1 MKRRFAFVF
10 TLAAVTVTGILLFQL
25 YWIYNSY
32 RTERRNFDD
41 KIANALQASMD
52 AYALHVSILPMS
64 LKENAP
70 YLSVMQSYE
79 EDFEGAGRGRGLKGD
94 SSSRPDTGRGILRNV
109 LIKPLQV
116 GPDNLNT
123 VRGMIARLSMQ
134 AFNKSIQL
142 SVLDTIFRNEL
153 KKNQIDLAF
162 QLVMKNSQTVP
173 EAIFPG
179 KQRYLFRLTVF
190 PALVSVLLILLS
202 LSSLLYMGYIIRR
215 LVKHDGTKNDFINNI
230 AHELRTPIAILKSTH
245 EALYTFRGDA
255 DPEKLR
261 RYLEINFGVLNQ
273 LDTNVDRLLETMN
286 YEEGNRRPKLEP
298 VELNGLIEN
307 LISRLDPDRQIGIRF
322 ESGLVPSEVV
332 TDSYIIE
339 TVLSNLIDNALK
351 YSDGQPKVLV
361 RIDMD
366 GGGWQMHVRDEGQGI
381 PSEHLPF
388 IFDKFYRVP
397 AGNLH
402 EVKGYG
408 IGLSYVKQ
416 LVATLGGRIS
426 VKSAPDKGSE
436 FTIQFPRHG

>member
-1 MKRRFAFVF
+1 MKRRFTFVF
-10 TLAAVTVTGILLFQL
+10 TLAALTVAGILLFQL
-25 YWIYNSY
+25 YWVYNSY

-41 KIANALQASMD
+41 KIANALQTSID
-52 AYALHVSILPMS
+52 AYAIQASALPTT
-64 LKENAP
+64 LKENDP

-79 EDFEGAGRGRGLKGD
+79 EDSSRAGRGGG
-94 SSSRPDTGRGILRNV
+94 STAVLRNV

-134 AFNKSIQL
+134 AFNKPIQL
-142 SVLDTIFRNEL
+142 TVLDTIFRKEL

-162 QLVMKNSQTVP
+162 RLVLKGGQTMP

-179 KQRYLFRLTVF
+179 KRQYLFRRTVV

-202 LSSLLYMGYIIRR
+202 VGSLLYMGFIIRR
-215 LVKHDGTKNDFINNI
+215 LVRLDSTKNDFINNI
-230 AHELRTPIAILKSTH
+230 AHELRTPLAILKSTH
-245 EALYTFRGDA
+245 EALYTFKGDS

-261 RYLEINFGVLNQ
+261 RYLVINFGVLDR
-273 LDTNVDRLLETMN
+273 LDANVDRLLDSMN
-286 YEEGNRRPKLEP
+286 YEQGNRKPTLES
-298 VELNGLIEN
+298 VELDALIKSVV
-307 LISRLDPDRQIGIRF
+307 SRLDPDGRVGIRL
-322 ESGLVPSEVV
+322 ESDPAPFEVV

-339 TVLSNLIDNALK
+339 TVLTNLVDNALK
-351 YSDGQPKVLV
+351 YSNGGSGVLI
-361 RIDMD
+361 RIDTD
-366 GGGWQMHVRDEGQGI
+366 GDGWQLRVKDEGQGI
-381 PSEHLPF
+381 ASEHLPF

-416 LVATLGGRIS
+416 LVTTLGGRIG
-426 VKSAPDKGSE
+426 VKSVVNKGTE
-436 FTIQFPRHG
+436 FTLQFPRHG